1 MNYMSNLLGNP
12 PLQANTSIPSRYY
25 MDLDIIIDH
34 KLQITHTEYLRIELY
49 ICYYYNYNNLVLM
62 EFQYYGVNFALE
74 II

>member
-34 KLQITHTEYLRIELY
+34 KLRITHTEYLRIELY
-49 ICYYYNYNNLVLM
+49 ICYYYYYNNLVLM